1 MKQLLAFV
9 LLSLSSSLA
18 IANDSVE
25 SRLEWFL
32 STVTCASTHQA
43 FWADDLIYTSSTGAR
58 FGKATIVEGM
68 SGCDD
73 SANVRY
79 EAADVNVRYVNDVAL
94 LTFQLLM
101 FEGNAQQPVS
111 RFYNSGVLVNQSGEW
126 QATMWQATVIPNP
139 SASE

>member
-1 MKQLLAFV
+1 MKQLLAIV

-18 IANDSVE
+18 LANDSVE

-73 SANVRY
+73 SASVRY
-79 EAADVNVRYVNDVAL
+79 EAADVTVRYVNDVAL

-101 FEGNAQQPVS
+101 FEGNAEQPVS